1 MTTVR
6 VVVAD
11 DHPVFRDGLAAAL
24 TDRGIEVVETCT
36 DGAAAVRSVQTHEP
50 DVALMDLSM
59 PDMGG
64 LEATRRIAA
73 EHPNTDVLVLTM
85 SADNDSILAALRSG
99 ARGYL
104 LKESDPDDIANAV
117 RAVARGA
124 SVFGSRASHSV
135 IEMLAAAPQLGTEPP
150 FPSLTLRE
158 REVLDLVAR
167 GYDNARVARHLGLSD
182 KTIRNVMSIVLSKL
196 RFATRAEAVA
206 AARDEGLGEGP

>member
-11 DHPVFRDGLAAAL
+11 DHPVFRDGLASAL
-24 TDRGIEVVETCT
+24 TDRGIEVVDTCT

-73 EHPNTDVLVLTM
+73 EHPDTDVLVLTM
-85 SADNDSILAALRSG
+85 SADDDSILAALRNG

-104 LKESDPDDIANAV
+104 LKESDPDDIADAV

-124 SVFGSRASHSV
+124 SVLGSRVSHRV
-135 IEMLAAAPQLGTEPP
+135 MDMLAAAPQPGAEPP
-150 FPSLTLRE
+150 FPSLTRRE

-167 GYDNARVARHLGLSD
+167 GYDNSRVARHLGLAE
-182 KTIRNVMSIVLSKL
+182 KTIRNVVSIVLSKL
-196 RFATRAEAVA
+196 RVATRAEAVA
-206 AARDEGLGEGP
+206 AARDAGLGDGP

>member
-1 MTTVR
+1 MTTIR

-24 TDRGIEVVETCT
+24 TDRGIEVVDACT
-36 DGAAAVRSVQTHEP
+36 DGAAAVRSVQTQEP

-73 EHPNTDVLVLTM
+73 EHPDTDVLVLTM
-85 SADNDSILAALRSG
+85 SADDDSILAALRGG

-104 LKESDPDDIANAV
+104 LKESDPDDIADAV

-124 SVFGSRASHSV
+124 SVLGSRVSHRV
-135 IEMLAAAPQLGTEPP
+135 LDMLAAAPQPGTQP
-150 FPSLTLRE
+150 RC
-158 REVLDLVAR
+158 RR
-167 GYDNARVARHLGLSD
+167 
-182 KTIRNVMSIVLSKL
+182 
-196 RFATRAEAVA
+196 
-206 AARDEGLGEGP
+206 